1 MRRVRFDVVGEH
13 PSDERRE
20 VLPRIVDLLPLR
32 CEYERS
38 RGRCAMKS
46 RANGEG
52 RIFRPA
58 YVRKG
63 VRQQVR
69 VWYIQ
74 YTDPRR
80 PKGQQQVR
88 ESSKS
93 EKKTDAVKLLRQRL
107 DDLAKGRPAGPDV
120 EATTLGDLA
129 EMIVNDYKV
138 NGRRSLGRIEE
149 CLAHVIGNEGSD
161 EGFFGKSYKAAHVT
175 DDRISAYIAH
185 RKDEK
190 AKNATINREL
200 ACLRRM
206 FRLAEKARKVVF
218 RPEITM
224 LQENNVRKGFLQ
236 PDQVRQVVAHLDA
249 DLAPV
254 VEVASITGWR
264 VASEVLTRQWHH
276 VDFKGGWLRLEPG
289 ETKNNEPRMF
299 PLTRELRTV
308 LERQRERT
316 TALEQAEGRIIPWVF
331 HRAGEPIRTFRRSWI
346 TACRKA
352 GVPGKIPHDLRRSAV
367 RRLEA
372 VGVPRTTAMKL
383 VGHKTES
390 IYRRYAIVSEAE
402 MKEAAAKLEGI
413 TEEKVIEPKVV
424 EFAK

>member
-1 MRRVRFDVVGEH
+1 
-13 PSDERRE
+13 
-20 VLPRIVDLLPLR
+20 
-32 CEYERS
+32 
-38 RGRCAMKS
+38 MKT

-58 YVRKG
+58 YVRDG
-63 VRQQVR
+63 VRRQVR
-69 VWYIQ
+69 TWYIQ
-74 YTDPRR
+74 YTDPRK
-80 PKGQQQVR
+80 PKGKQQVR

-93 EKKTDAVKLLRQRL
+93 EKKTEAVKLLRQRL
-107 DDLAKGRPAGPDV
+107 DDVAKGRPTGPDA

-149 CLAHVIGNEGSD
+149 CLAHITGSD
-161 EGFFGKSYKAAHVT
+161 KAEGFFGERYKAAHVT
-175 DDRISAYIAH
+175 DDRINAYVAY

-206 FRLAEKARKVVF
+206 FRLGAKARKVVF
-218 RPEITM
+218 RPEIT
-224 LQENNVRKGFLQ
+224 LLVENNVRKGFLQ
-236 PDQVRQVVAHLDA
+236 PDQVREVVAYLDP
-249 DLAPV
+249 DVAPV

-264 VASEVLTRQWHH
+264 LASEILTRQWHH

-289 ETKNNEPRMF
+289 ETKENEPRMF
-299 PLTRELRTV
+299 PMTRELRSV

-331 HRAGEPIRTFRRSWI
+331 HRAGSRIRTFRRSWI

-372 VGVPRTTAMKL
+372 AGVPRTTAMKL

-402 MKEAAAKLEGI
+402 MKDAAAKLEGI
-413 TEEKVIEPKVV
+413 TAEKVTEAKVV
-424 EFAK
+424 EFSK